1 MNESFLI
8 TGASGFLGYHFAKTL
23 LKKSI
28 KVIALKREN
37 SNLWRYNDIKSDDL
51 KFYNIKN
58 LENAFR
64 ENNISCII
72 HTACS
77 YGRNN
82 ESLSEILDANVIF
95 GLKVLEMAKK
105 YKITTFFNT
114 DTLLTKN
121 VNNYALAKHQFC
133 QWLKRDLSKTQIFN
147 MKIEHMYGLK
157 DDENKLVAWFINNL
171 INNASQINLTSCE
184 QKRDFIFVDDVVR
197 AYLAVYKNKNS
208 FGKFAEFDV
217 ATGEQIKLKDFL
229 LEIYKQCKAK
239 FNFNTSLNFGAKQ
252 MRENEAMEIIEN
264 IKPLKNLGWKAKNNY
279 KYNISLIIAEYSKG
293 GGAKKP

>member
-8 TGASGFLGYHFAKTL
+8 TGASGFLGYHFTKTL

-37 SNLWRYNDIKSDDL
+37 SNLWRYNDIKSNNL
-51 KFYNIKN
+51 KFYNIEN
-58 LENAFR
+58 LEKSFI
-64 ENNISCII
+64 ENNITCII
-72 HTACS
+72 HTACL

-82 ESLSEILDANVIF
+82 ESLSELLNANLIF

-105 YKITTFFNT
+105 YKIQTFFNT
-114 DTLLTKN
+114 DTLLSKN
-121 VNNYALAKHQFC
+121 VNNYALSKNQFY
-133 QWLKRDLSKTQIFN
+133 QWLKRDLSSMQIFN

-157 DDENKLVAWFINNL
+157 DDKNKLIAWFINEL

-184 QKRDFIFVDDVVR
+184 QKRDFIFVDDVVG

-208 FGKFAEFDV
+208 FGKFSEFDV
-217 ATGEQIKLKDFL
+217 ATGEQIKLKEFL

-252 MRENEAMEIIEN
+252 MRENETMEIIEN
-264 IKPLKNLGWKAKNNY
+264 IEPLKNLGWKAKNNY
-279 KYNISLIIAEYSKG
+279 KYNISLIIAEYFKG
-293 GGAKKP
+293 GGAPQK